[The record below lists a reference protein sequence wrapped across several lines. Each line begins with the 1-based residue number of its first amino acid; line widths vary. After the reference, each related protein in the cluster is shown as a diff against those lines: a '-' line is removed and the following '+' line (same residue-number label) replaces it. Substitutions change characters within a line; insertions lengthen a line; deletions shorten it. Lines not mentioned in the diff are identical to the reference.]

1 MNIRVIANLILLLSL
16 IVPVKLAWAVESHAV
31 VLMYHRFGE
40 NKYPSTNIKTEQFI
54 QQLDFFESNGFTVW
68 PLEKIISHLKNK
80 SPIPDKTIAIT
91 IDDAYLSVYQ
101 IAYPL
106 MLDRNIPF
114 TLFVSSSVVDKAY
127 SSYMDW
133 DQIKDM
139 ADHGVTIGNHSA
151 KHLHLVENKQAVR
164 SEVVIAQKRIKEKT
178 NVDTTLFAYPYGE
191 YDVEMTR
198 ELRSLDYI
206 AFGQHSGPIGE
217 ASNFQAL
224 PRFPVSEHY
233 SDLNALKDKLS
244 SLPMPVIDRKP
255 KKIVTFVPMPLM
267 MITLDRKVKLK
278 NSLQCFV
285 SGQGRANVR
294 WVDENR
300 FTVQAKKPIVLRR
313 SRYNCTIKDANSGR
327 FFWYSHMWLRPQIPE
342 SSH

>member
-1 MNIRVIANLILLLSL
+1 MNILVIANLILLLSF
-16 IVPVKLAWAVESHAV
+16 IAPVKVAWAIESHAV

-68 PLEKIISHLKNK
+68 PLEKIISNLKNK

-91 IDDAYLSVYQ
+91 IDDAYLSVFQ

-114 TLFVSSSVVDKAY
+114 TLFVSSSVVDKGY
-127 SSYMDW
+127 SSYMSW
-133 DQIKDM
+133 EQIKDM

-151 KHLHLVENKQAVR
+151 NHLHLVESNNAIHL
-164 SEVVIAQKRIKEKT
+164 EVISAQKRIKEKT
-178 NVDTTLFAYPYGE
+178 SVDTTFFAYPYGE
-191 YDVEMTR
+191 YDLEMTGQ
-198 ELRSLDYI
+198 LKALNYI
-206 AFGQHSGPIGE
+206 AFSHQSGPIGE

-233 SDLNALKDKLS
+233 SDLNALKDKLY

-255 KKIVTFVPMPLM
+255 EKIVTSVPMPLM
-267 MITLDRKVKLK
+267 MITLDEKVKLK

-294 WVDENR
+294 WIDDNR

-313 SRYNCTIKDANSGR
+313 SRYNCTIKDVNSGR
-327 FFWYSHMWLRPQIPE
+327 FFWYSHMWLRPQIAE
-342 SSH
+342 SSQ